1 MRKALAWKA
10 LNGMSS
16 IWKSSMSRDVK
27 IRFFLATVESILL
40 YGCESWTLTVAQ
52 EKALDGTYTW
62 MLRTALNIHWSSHT
76 TNEVLYGKLPRLS
89 DKIASRRMQLAGHCY
104 RHPELSTQKLVL
116 WDPTHGQR
124 GRGRPRTTYVDT
136 LLRDSGAT
144 TTEELAT
151 LMAERKIWRGLV
163 VDRSRSTK

>member
-104 RHPELSTQKLVL
+104 IHPN
-116 WDPTHGQR
+116 
-124 GRGRPRTTYVDT
+124 
-136 LLRDSGAT
+136 
-144 TTEELAT
+144 
-151 LMAERKIWRGLV
+151 
-163 VDRSRSTK
+163 